1 MAVIG
6 YHAGVGWLPGGLLG
20 VDVFF
25 VLSGFLITS
34 LLLAEWGHRGRV
46 DLPRFWLR
54 RARRLV
60 PALLLVLLAVAVYSL
75 LAAQPEQRAALRG
88 DGLST
93 LAYVANWH
101 FAFTG
106 QGYFDS
112 FAAPSPLLHMWSLA
126 VEEQFYL
133 LWPLITILVVCW
145 TRRGPRTLGRVA
157 LIGATASAALMAALH
172 AAGTDTSSL
181 YYGTHTRAAPLL
193 VGAALAT
200 ARPAGLRAA
209 GRLGRAGLQLAGLT
223 GVIVV
228 LWCIGNVDGQS
239 PGLYDGGF
247 LLLAVAVAAILA
259 SVSAVPQGALAKGL
273 SWSPLRAVGTIS
285 YGLYL
290 WHWPVMAVL
299 TRAQTGLSGLALFT
313 LRLAVT
319 VALATLS
326 YLLVE
331 RPIRTGNLAAAAA
344 APRRARGRHVGVRR
358 SGRRDGRARD
368 TVPLFVDRLRRR
380 Q

>member
-1 MAVIG
+1 MRTGTERAAAAVRTAAGRAGAGAGAGAALFTASAAPSDPGAGADTALGPASPGPDAPAATSDDSRDRGPFGSRGLSAGPDPDHRPSERGLPHIPALDGVRAFAVMAVIG

-157 LIGATASAALMAALH
+157 LI
-172 AAGTDTSSL
+172 
-181 YYGTHTRAAPLL
+181 
-193 VGAALAT
+193 
-200 ARPAGLRAA
+200 
-209 GRLGRAGLQLAGLT
+209 
-223 GVIVV
+223 
-228 LWCIGNVDGQS
+228 
-239 PGLYDGGF
+239 
-247 LLLAVAVAAILA
+247 
-259 SVSAVPQGALAKGL
+259 
-273 SWSPLRAVGTIS
+273 
-285 YGLYL
+285 
-290 WHWPVMAVL
+290 
-299 TRAQTGLSGLALFT
+299 
-313 LRLAVT
+313 
-319 VALATLS
+319 
-326 YLLVE
+326 
-331 RPIRTGNLAAAAA
+331 
-344 APRRARGRHVGVRR
+344 
-358 SGRRDGRARD
+358 
-368 TVPLFVDRLRRR
+368 
-380 Q
+380 